1 MVREGIAGEEAFPFY
16 EKAVLRGIRITR
28 LYEFYMASIKKD
40 IKVRIPRIVLL
51 YFTYDS
57 GINYEWKSFLY
68 ANVVYNKAFY
78 KDIYD
83 SYEQMI
89 ELYLYEQLKGRL

>member
-40 IKVRIPRIVLL
+40 IKVRIQELSFCILHMIQVLIMNGSPSYMPMLSIIKHSIRI
-51 YFTYDS
+51 Y
-57 GINYEWKSFLY
+57 
-68 ANVVYNKAFY
+68 
-78 KDIYD
+78 
-83 SYEQMI
+83 MI
-89 ELYLYEQLKGRL
+89 RTSR